1 MRKLKDYLLIALKGM
16 GMGAADVVPGVSGGT
31 IAFITGIYE
40 ELIDTINEVNLITL
54 QLLFKQGFKPFWKAV
69 NGNFLVA
76 LFAGIFISIVTLA
89 KLITHLLETHP
100 IAIWSFF
107 FGLVLASIP
116 LVAKA
121 VKVWS
126 GSRYFGFAAGAIIAY
141 LITDLPPVED
151 PGASWYLFVSGMIAI
166 CAMILPGISGSFI
179 LLLLGSYST
188 ILQAVN
194 DRNIISIGIFG
205 GGCIVGILA
214 FSRFLKWMFS
224 RYHDVTVAI
233 LSGFLLGSLNKI
245 WPWKH
250 VLEYFV
256 KHQGEVNEERVPLVQ
271 ENILPSTY
279 EAITG
284 TDPQLFT
291 ALALAFIGMLIIF
304 VMGRLAPKNSEA

>member
-1 MRKLKDYLLIALKGM
+1 MRGLKEYLLITLKGM

-40 ELIDTINEVNLITL
+40 ELIDTINKVNLVTI
-54 QLLFKQGFKPFWKAV
+54 QILFKQGFKPFWKEL

-76 LFAGIFISIVTLA
+76 LFAGIFISIISLA
-89 KLITHLLETHP
+89 RLITYLLDTHP

-116 LVAKA
+116 LVAKS
-121 VKVWS
+121 VKNWS
-126 GSRYFGFAAGAIIAY
+126 GSRYFGFTAGAIIAY

-151 PGASWYLFVSGMIAI
+151 PGATWYLFVSGMIAI

-188 ILQAVN
+188 VLQAVN
-194 DRNIISIGIFG
+194 DRNFLSIAVFG

-224 RYHDVTVAI
+224 RYHDVTIAI

-245 WPWKH
+245 WPWKNN
-250 VLEYFV
+250 LEYFI
-256 KHQGEVNEERVPLVQ
+256 KHEGEADEELVPLVQ
-271 ENILPSTY
+271 ENVLPQTFETLS
-279 EAITG
+279 G
-284 TDPQLFT
+284 TDAQLMT
-291 ALALAFIGMLIIF
+291 AIGLALVGILIIF
-304 VMGRLAPKNSEA
+304 VMDRFAPKKSEH

>member
-1 MRKLKDYLLIALKGM
+1 M

-40 ELIDTINEVNLITL
+40 ELIDTINRVNLITL
-54 QLLFKQGFKPFWKAV
+54 QILFKQGIKPFWRAV
-69 NGNFLVA
+69 NGNFLVG
-76 LFAGIFISIVTLA
+76 LLAGIFISIVTLA
-89 KLITHLLETHP
+89 KLITYLLETHP

-107 FGLVLASIP
+107 FGLVFASIP

-121 VKVWS
+121 VKNWS

-151 PGASWYLFVSGMIAI
+151 PGASWYLFISGMIAI

-188 ILQAVN
+188 VLQAVN
-194 DRNIISIGIFG
+194 DRDILSIGIFG

-224 RYHDVTVAI
+224 RYHDVTIAI

-245 WPWKH
+245 WPWKNT
-250 VLEYFV
+250 LEYFI
-256 KHQGEVNEERVPLVQ
+256 KHEGEINEEKVALVQ
-271 ENILPSTY
+271 ENILPNTY
-279 EAITG
+279 ETLTGLDSELSIAIAM
-284 TDPQLFT
+284 
-291 ALALAFIGMLIIF
+291 ALVGVLIIF
-304 VMGRLAPKNSEA
+304 LMDRFAPKEA

>member
-1 MRKLKDYLLIALKGM
+1 MRSPKQYVFLVLKGM

-40 ELIDTINEVNLITL
+40 ELIDTINRVNVVTL
-54 QLLFKQGFKPFWKAV
+54 QVLFKQGIKPFWKAL
-69 NGNFLVA
+69 NGNFLVG
-76 LFAGIFISIVTLA
+76 LFAGIFISIITLA
-89 KLITHLLETHP
+89 KLITYLLESHP

-116 LVAKA
+116 LVAKS
-121 VKVWS
+121 VKNWS

-151 PGASWYLFVSGMIAI
+151 PEAMWYLFVSGMIAI

-188 ILQAVN
+188 VLQAVN
-194 DRNIISIGIFG
+194 DRDILSIGIFG

-214 FSRFLKWMFS
+214 FSRFLKWMFG
-224 RYHDVTVAI
+224 RYHDVTIAI

-245 WPWKH
+245 WPWKNT
-250 VLEYFV
+250 LDYFI
-256 KHQGEVNEERVPLVQ
+256 KHEGEINEEKVALVQ
-271 ENILPSTY
+271 ENILPNTY
-279 EAITG
+279 ETLTGLDSELAIAIAM
-284 TDPQLFT
+284 
-291 ALALAFIGMLIIF
+291 ALVGVLIIF
-304 VMGRLAPKNSEA
+304 LMDRFAPKQA

>member
-1 MRKLKDYLLIALKGM
+1 MRSAKDYLFLVLKGM

-40 ELIDTINEVNLITL
+40 ELIDTINRVNFVTL
-54 QLLFKQGFKPFWKAV
+54 KILFKEGIKPFWKAL
-69 NGNFLVA
+69 NGNFLVG
-76 LFAGIFISIVTLA
+76 LFAGIFISIISLA
-89 KLITHLLETHP
+89 KLITYLLDTHP

-116 LVAKA
+116 LVAKS
-121 VKVWS
+121 VRNWS
-126 GSRYFGFAAGAIIAY
+126 GSRYFGFAAGSIIAY

-188 ILQAVN
+188 VLQAVN
-194 DRNIISIGIFG
+194 DRDLLSIGIFG

-214 FSRFLKWMFS
+214 FSRFLKWMFA
-224 RYHDVTVAI
+224 RYHDVTIAI

-245 WPWKH
+245 WPWKNT
-250 VLEYFV
+250 LEVFV
-256 KHQGEVNEERVPLVQ
+256 KHKGEENEEMVPLVQ

-279 EAITG
+279 ETITG
-284 TDPQLFT
+284 LDSELMIGVS
-291 ALALAFIGMLIIF
+291 LAIVGILIIF
-304 VMGRLAPKNSEA
+304 VMDRFAPKKA

>member
-1 MRKLKDYLLIALKGM
+1 MRSPKQYTFLILKGM

-40 ELIDTINEVNLITL
+40 ELIDTINRVNLITL
-54 QLLFKQGFKPFWKAV
+54 QILFKQGIKPFWRAV
-69 NGNFLVA
+69 NGNFLVG
-76 LFAGIFISIVTLA
+76 LLAGIFISIVTLA
-89 KLITHLLETHP
+89 KLITYLLETHP

-107 FGLVLASIP
+107 FGLVFASIP

-121 VKVWS
+121 VKNWS

-151 PGASWYLFVSGMIAI
+151 PGASWYLFISGMIAI

-188 ILQAVN
+188 VLQAVN
-194 DRNIISIGIFG
+194 DRDILSIGIFG

-224 RYHDVTVAI
+224 RYHDVTIAI

-245 WPWKH
+245 WPWKNT
-250 VLEYFV
+250 LEYFI
-256 KHQGEVNEERVPLVQ
+256 KHEGEINEEKVALVQ
-271 ENILPSTY
+271 ENILPNTY
-279 EAITG
+279 ETLTGLDSELSIAIAM
-284 TDPQLFT
+284 
-291 ALALAFIGMLIIF
+291 ALVGVLIIF
-304 VMGRLAPKNSEA
+304 LMDRFAPKEA

>member
-1 MRKLKDYLLIALKGM
+1 MRSAKEYLFLVLKGM

-40 ELIDTINEVNLITL
+40 ELIETINRVNFATI
-54 QLLFKQGFKPFWKAV
+54 QILFKAGIKPFWKAL
-69 NGNFLVA
+69 NGNFLIG
-76 LFAGIFISIVTLA
+76 LFAGIFISIVSLA
-89 KLITHLLETHP
+89 KLITYLLETHP

-116 LVAKA
+116 LVAKS
-121 VKVWS
+121 VRNWS

-151 PGASWYLFVSGMIAI
+151 PGATWYLFVSGMIAI

-188 ILQAVN
+188 VLQAVN
-194 DRNIISIGIFG
+194 DRDLLSIGIFG
-205 GGCIVGILA
+205 SGCILGILA
-214 FSRFLKWMFS
+214 FSRFLKWMFN
-224 RYHDVTVAI
+224 RYHDVTIAI

-245 WPWKH
+245 WPWKNT
-250 VLEYFV
+250 LEYFT
-256 KHQGEVNEERVPLVQ
+256 KHKGEPNEQQVALIQ

-279 EAITG
+279 ESLTGLDSQLMVAI
-284 TDPQLFT
+284 
-291 ALALAFIGMLIIF
+291 ALAVVGMLIIF
-304 VMGRLAPKNSEA
+304 LMDRFAPKNA

>member
-1 MRKLKDYLLIALKGM
+1 MRSLKDYLLITLKGM

-40 ELIDTINEVNLITL
+40 ELIDTINRVNFVTL
-54 QLLFKQGFKPFWKAV
+54 QILFKEGFKPFWKAL

-76 LFAGIFISIVTLA
+76 LFAGIFISILSLA
-89 KLITHLLETHP
+89 RLITYLLETHP

-116 LVAKA
+116 LVAKS
-121 VKVWS
+121 VRNWS

-141 LITDLPPVED
+141 LITDLPPVEN
-151 PGASWYLFVSGMIAI
+151 PGAMWYLFVSGMIAI

-188 ILQAVN
+188 VLQAVN
-194 DRNIISIGIFG
+194 DRDFVSIAVFG

-214 FSRFLKWMFS
+214 FSRFLKWMFA
-224 RYHDVTVAI
+224 RYHDVTIAI

-245 WPWKH
+245 WPWKNT
-250 VLEYFV
+250 LEYYI
-256 KHQGEVNEERVPLVQ
+256 KHEGEVDEEKVALVQ

-279 EAITG
+279 ETLTG
-284 TDPQLFT
+284 LDSQLMI
-291 ALALAFIGMLIIF
+291 AVILATVGVLIIF
-304 VMGRLAPKNSEA
+304 LMDRFAPKKS